1 MLRSRVEGVAKRCAA
16 GVEVEHGGLRTLLKA
31 QAAGRIPGNRTR
43 QQQGESKQQACFA
56 MRTIC
61 AGADGGVEE
70 GGVPPVVV
78 RWGTVISDGDVLAV
92 LVVVVVVVF

>member
-1 MLRSRVEGVAKRCAA
+1 VLRSRVEGVAKRCAA

-61 AGADGGVEE
+61 AGADGG
-70 GGVPPVVV
+70 GGGGWSSAGGGEV
-78 RWGTVISDGDVLAV
+78 GDGDI
-92 LVVVVVVVF
+92 